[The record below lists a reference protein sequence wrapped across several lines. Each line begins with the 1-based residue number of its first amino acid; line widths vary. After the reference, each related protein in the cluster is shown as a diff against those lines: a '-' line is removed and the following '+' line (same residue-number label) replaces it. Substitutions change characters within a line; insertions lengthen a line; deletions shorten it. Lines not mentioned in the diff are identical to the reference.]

1 MIIFVSDNHAQ
12 AESLCT
18 HLKQN
23 GYLYS
28 VVPDDAKALD
38 AIRTDRASLLLI
50 DTGCTSFN
58 GFSLCKKLKADEALK
73 DLPVILLTGLSD
85 VSVLLAVLDS
95 RADAFIPQP
104 ADPDTLLSTINDLVR
119 VQEGA
124 KPSSAVRT
132 RFVVSHEGCDYSV
145 FADRRQLL
153 EFLLFTFELAVRVR
167 SEQEQMQDEL
177 QVALKELNERL
188 RIVTGERDATVKNL
202 HGEVEERTRT
212 INKLNATIQDKDQQ
226 EILLRTQ
233 SDKFLQDLAEKGSAL
248 ESTRSMLEEK
258 SQAVTALEEK
268 VAALIGERGRIQEQL
283 QQLQRQKDDLIANT
297 ERLNQEISSMS
308 TALAQ
313 EHLAKTGLEERL
325 ESLTETLSHADEKI
339 RTTIVDLEAARDS
352 WKTEHQKV
360 EALEGQLHVLNRE
373 RDETERISQERLG
386 EVSRNFSEM
395 QAALIQAQE
404 QLLDQSIANRELK
417 KQVADL
423 TEERDRVARSH
434 EASSTSSEKV
444 QEELEA
450 QCRAFEQEQRLRAI
464 AESEREDLRKKYE
477 NVQQFLDSA
486 SRDIGVLTAAL
497 SEEKEKCKKA
507 EERLNAALRES
518 ENKDRSIQ
526 ALGEE
531 RTALAAELNGQK
543 NLSTGVIPLPPVP
556 SPEQEQADTVL
567 QNPLDNLPRPPREAL
582 GQKEQEILL
591 PSPTVQVQIPEPAP
605 SVLLP
610 ETAAPETVETAAELH
625 KSLSVPENLVPETG
639 GAATT
644 PSFASSGQ
652 PADWAVN
659 RTLWFD
665 MIKWVHHTTSVPE
678 EQRKALLSDL
688 MKMSRLVQQGRHLT
702 NRQETDMRSLLAR
715 IKEMGYRFP

>member
-1 MIIFVSDNHAQ
+1 MIIFVSDNQVQ
-12 AESLCT
+12 AEDLCT

-58 GFSLCKKLKADEALK
+58 GFTLCKKLKADEAHK
-73 DLPVILLTGLSD
+73 DLPVILVTGLSD
-85 VSVLLAVLDS
+85 VSVLLSVLDS

-119 VQEGA
+119 VQEGE
-124 KPSSAVRT
+124 KPPSAVRT

-153 EFLLFTFELAVRVR
+153 EFLLYTFELAGRIR
-167 SEQEQMQDEL
+167 SEQEQMQGEL
-177 QVALKELNERL
+177 QAAIKELSERL
-188 RIVTGERDATVKNL
+188 VAVTGERDATVKNL
-202 HGEVEERTRT
+202 HEEVEERART
-212 INKLNATIQDKDQQ
+212 ISKLNATIQAKDQQ

-233 SDKFLQDLAEKGSAL
+233 SDKFLQDLSEKGSAL

-258 SQAVTALEEK
+258 SQAVTALEGK
-268 VAALIGERGRIQEQL
+268 VAALSEDRERLQEQI
-283 QQLQRQKDDLIANT
+283 QQQKDDLIADI
-297 ERLNQEISSMS
+297 ERLNREISSTS

-313 EHLAKTGLEERL
+313 EQLAGTGLEERL
-325 ESLTETLSHADEKI
+325 ASLTKTLSQADEKI
-339 RTTIVDLEAARDS
+339 RTTTVDLEAARDS
-352 WKTEHQKV
+352 WKPEHQKV
-360 EALEGQLHVLNRE
+360 EALEGQIQVLNRE
-373 RDETERISQERLG
+373 KDATERSSQERLG
-386 EVSRNFSEM
+386 EVSRNFSEI

-404 QLLDQSIANRELK
+404 RLSDEIAANRILK
-417 KQVADL
+417 EQIAEL
-423 TEERDRVARSH
+423 TEERDKVARSH
-434 EASSTSSEKV
+434 EAVSTSHSKV

-450 QCRAFEQEQRLRAI
+450 QSRALEEEQRLRAT
-464 AESEREDLRKKYE
+464 AGSELEDLRRKYE

-486 SRDIGVLTAAL
+486 SRDIGLLTATL
-497 SEEKEKCKKA
+497 SEEKEKRKNT

-526 ALGEE
+526 ILTEE
-531 RTALAAELNGQK
+531 RAALAGEPGGQK
-543 NLSTGVIPLPPVP
+543 NPSGRIIQLPPVP
-556 SPEQEQADTVL
+556 SQEQQQADDVS
-567 QNPLDNLPRPPREAL
+567 QSPRDNLPRPPREAL
-582 GQKEQEILL
+582 GKKEQEPLL
-591 PSPTVQVQIPEPAP
+591 PSPTVQLQISEPAP
-605 SVLLP
+605 SLLLS
-610 ETAAPETVETAAELH
+610 ETAAPETVGTAAEPEKPLP
-625 KSLSVPENLVPETG
+625 VPENPVPETG

-644 PSFASSGQ
+644 PSLASTRQ

-659 RTLWFD
+659 RNLWFD

-678 EQRKALLSDL
+678 EQRKSLLSDL

-702 NRQETDMRSLLAR
+702 TRQETDMRSLLAR
-715 IKEMGYRFP
+715 MKALGYRFP